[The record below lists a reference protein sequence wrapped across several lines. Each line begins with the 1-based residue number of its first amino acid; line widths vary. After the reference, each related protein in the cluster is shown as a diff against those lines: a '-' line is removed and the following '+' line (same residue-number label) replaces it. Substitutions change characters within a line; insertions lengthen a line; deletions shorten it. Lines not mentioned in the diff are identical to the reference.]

1 MRMCMYVHVFSA
13 CMCMYLPVSVHIAYA
28 LLHIPVILHVF
39 FASKV
44 ASRTICTSYIQYMH
58 IHTHT
63 YKNTGLIHTHTYN
76 NTCKYVHF
84 KQGRKKCIWGLL
96 EDVFACMCIYVYVLI
111 SPEFN
116 AYCVYCMY
124 VHTCVYMWMYVFIHI
139 HAHFSISM
147 CNVLHVLYVWACM
160 WYVLYALAQAST
172 DSVTTGPKHL
182 PAWREPADPTQGT
195 HGQQP
200 LHFNPQSGTH
210 ALTRFGALV
219 RAARVGGGLS
229 SPTALPMGP
238 PRTNGTQRAR
248 PGPRPIGFGK

>member
-1 MRMCMYVHVFSA
+1 
-13 CMCMYLPVSVHIAYA
+13 
-28 LLHIPVILHVF
+28 
-39 FASKV
+39 
-44 ASRTICTSYIQYMH
+44 
-58 IHTHT
+58 
-63 YKNTGLIHTHTYN
+63 
-76 NTCKYVHF
+76 
-84 KQGRKKCIWGLL
+84 
-96 EDVFACMCIYVYVLI
+96 
-111 SPEFN
+111 
-116 AYCVYCMY
+116 
-124 VHTCVYMWMYVFIHI
+124 
-139 HAHFSISM
+139 
-147 CNVLHVLYVWACM
+147 M

-200 LHFNPQSGTH
+200 LHFNLQSGTH